1 MTIDGNMKQEVR
13 LKADISL
20 TIKAHHTEQDIR
32 EILMRG
38 IYNAFP
44 NNPLQVNELMF
55 AEERDIYFD
64 ARQVKWTNITAE
76 YKEKNESK

>member
-1 MTIDGNMKQEVR
+1 MTIDGRTKQEVR

-20 TIKAHHTEQDIR
+20 TIKAHHTEQDIK

-64 ARQVKWTNITAE
+64 TQVKWTNITAE
-76 YKEKNESK
+76 YKEKNETK

>member
-1 MTIDGNMKQEVR
+1 MTIDRKMKQEVR

-20 TIKAHHTEQDIR
+20 TIKAQHTEQDIK

-44 NNPLQVNELMF
+44 NNPLIVNELMF
-55 AEERDIYFD
+55 AEERDIYSD
-64 ARQVKWTNITAE
+64 TQVKWTNITAE
-76 YKEKNESK
+76 YKEENESK

>member
-1 MTIDGNMKQEVR
+1 MTIDGRMKQEVR

-20 TIKAHHTEQDIR
+20 TIKAHHTEQDIK

-64 ARQVKWTNITAE
+64 TQVKWTNITAE

>member
-1 MTIDGNMKQEVR
+1 MTIDRKMKQEVR

-20 TIKAHHTEQDIR
+20 TIKAHHTEQDIK

-44 NNPLQVNELMF
+44 NNPLIVNELMF
-55 AEERDIYFD
+55 AEERDIYSD
-64 ARQVKWTNITAE
+64 PQVKWTNITAE
-76 YKEKNESK
+76 YKEENESK